1 MVYENKQRISLNSR
15 QRKHIPKQKKQQ
27 EIQIILQSKS
37 LHLQR
42 RIFSTF
48 CKKTILESRGQSE
61 SEEKFLAM
69 KNTFLLNFYFLW

>member
-1 MVYENKQRISLNSR
+1 MKTNKEFPWIRDKENIFRNK
-15 QRKHIPKQKKQQ
+15 KKQQ